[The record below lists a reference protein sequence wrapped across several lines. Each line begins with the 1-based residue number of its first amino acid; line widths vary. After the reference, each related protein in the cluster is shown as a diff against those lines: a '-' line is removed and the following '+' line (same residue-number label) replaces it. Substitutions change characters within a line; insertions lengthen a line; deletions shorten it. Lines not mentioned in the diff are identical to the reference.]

1 MLLTVFLYAKSLP
14 PAVMQGNPGSFFIHG
29 ILNTGPVFGA
39 SFGPET
45 VSRTGWIV
53 QEILF

>member
-45 VSRTGWIV
+45 VSRTGRIV
-53 QEILF
+53 